1 MQWCSVQPSLSL
13 LVLYYVMDAASLT
26 PSYLLYHKDALAQL
40 KPFYTVYSITIYHFI
55 LKKIRRLNHRS

>member
-1 MQWCSVQPSLSL
+1 MQWCSVRPSLSL

-55 LKKIRRLNHRS
+55 LKK